1 MKTELYVFSGTG
13 NGLAIA
19 RELQQQLGSDCELS
33 SIPRRL
39 GKNGSELLAPVIG
52 LVFPVHFGGL
62 PSLVRTFLNSAR
74 IAPGAYIF
82 AVVTSGA
89 GSAGLA
95 LSELAR
101 ILRAQRAQLKA
112 GFSLTMPTNYTLGWY
127 YPLIRKTLLQ
137 HTGLYKRA
145 QQQLAAIVPVIQ
157 KKATVA
163 YRKNLVTG
171 LVPKIINPRILFE
184 PVATWDRDFW
194 SNEKCNGCGTC
205 QRACPVNNIENQDG
219 RPAWKHHCQLCL
231 RCVGTCPQEAIQ
243 FKQVIKKR
251 PKYRHPGVTTQEL
264 ITF

>member
-1 MKTELYVFSGTG
+1 MKTALYVFSGTG
-13 NGLAIA
+13 NGLAVA
-19 RELQQQLGSDCELS
+19 KQLQRHLGPDCQTA
-33 SIPRRL
+33 SIPRL
-39 GKNGSELLAPVIG
+39 IGQGGFDVTAPVIG

-62 PSLVRTFLNSAR
+62 PGLVRTFLNSAR
-74 IAPGAYIF
+74 IAPRAYIF

-95 LSELAR
+95 LPQLAR
-101 ILRAQRAQLKA
+101 ILRARGAELNA

-127 YPLIRKTLLQ
+127 YPLIRKSLRQ
-137 HTGLYKRA
+137 QSALYARA
-145 QQQLAAIVPVIQ
+145 QQQVEAIVPLII
-157 KKATVA
+157 KKAKVA
-163 YRKNLVTG
+163 FRKNLVTG
-171 LVPKIINPRILFE
+171 LGPKIINPRILFE

-205 QRACPVNNIENQDG
+205 RRACPVNNIENRDG